1 MLTLAF
7 GLPGTTEWI
16 IILII
21 ALLIFG
27 SRLPKVMRSMGQ
39 SVNEF
44 KRGMNEMID
53 EDQRQEEAATA
64 DKEANKEETAKDEAK
79 A

>member
-53 EDQRQEEAATA
+53 EDERQEEAA
-64 DKEANKEETAKDEAK
+64 EAKKEEAKDEAK

>member
-1 MLTLAF
+1 MTLAF
-7 GLPGTTEWI
+7 GLPSGPEWI
-16 IILII
+16 VVLVV

-27 SRLPKVMRSMGQ
+27 SRLPKVMRSLGQ

-44 KRGMNEMID
+44 KRGMNDIVDAD
-53 EDQRQEEAATA
+53 ESGDAAKKDA
-64 DKEANKEETAKDEAK
+64 EKDEAK

>member
-53 EDQRQEEAATA
+53 EDARQEE
-64 DKEANKEETAKDEAK
+64 EAEAKKDDAKDEAK
-79 A
+79 EDVKA